1 MARMSDYGLRLNRTS
16 HYRQASSPRKFP
28 LLPSFYPCRSRD
40 SEDRA
45 VTFYL
50 WRRFSSIEQASD
62 PRGHKLNAVANLA
75 NLTSLNDERLLIQAA
90 QSDPSRFAELYESN
104 FNRVYAFVARRV
116 KDREE
121 AQDVTADVFHQ
132 ALKNLSRFQWRGVP
146 FAAWLLRI
154 AANALADR
162 WQRAG
167 REIPADTAELEAEA
181 GPAGVI
187 EIERRAMLF
196 QLVDRLPSDQRL
208 VVIRRFVEQKSI
220 REIAQEL
227 GRSEGAVKQLQFRA
241 LETLREQVRK
251 SDE

>member
-1 MARMSDYGLRLNRTS
+1 M
-16 HYRQASSPRKFP
+16 
-28 LLPSFYPCRSRD
+28 
-40 SEDRA
+40 
-45 VTFYL
+45 
-50 WRRFSSIEQASD
+50 
-62 PRGHKLNAVANLA
+62 NAVANLA
-75 NLTSLNDERLLIQAA
+75 NLTSLDDERLLIQAA

-132 ALKNLSRFQWRGVP
+132 ALRNLSRFQWRGVP

-167 REIPADTAELEAEA
+167 REVPADSAELEAESS
-181 GPAGVI
+181 PADVV

-196 QLVDRLPSDQRL
+196 QLVDRLPADQRL
-208 VVIRRFVEQKSI
+208 VVVRRFVEQKSI

>member
-1 MARMSDYGLRLNRTS
+1 
-16 HYRQASSPRKFP
+16 
-28 LLPSFYPCRSRD
+28 
-40 SEDRA
+40 
-45 VTFYL
+45 
-50 WRRFSSIEQASD
+50 
-62 PRGHKLNAVANLA
+62 LNAVANLA
-75 NLTSLNDERLLIQAA
+75 NLTSLDDERLLIQAA
-90 QSDPSRFAELYESN
+90 QNDPSRFAELYESN

-132 ALKNLSRFQWRGVP
+132 ALKNISRFQWRGVP

-167 REIPADTAELEAEA
+167 REVPADSAELEAES
-181 GPAGVI
+181 GPAVVI

-196 QLVDRLPSDQRL
+196 QLVDRLPQDQRL